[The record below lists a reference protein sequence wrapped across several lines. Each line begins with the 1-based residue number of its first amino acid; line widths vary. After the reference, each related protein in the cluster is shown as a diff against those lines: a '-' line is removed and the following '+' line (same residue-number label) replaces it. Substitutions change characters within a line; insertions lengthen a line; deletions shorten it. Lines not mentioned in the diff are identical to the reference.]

1 MPSKEIPN
9 YKKTIFQQIKD
20 EEYLPI
26 GVHEEF
32 CYTVWSTRGL
42 IKQSIEL
49 IDWIKKSEK
58 GREWN
63 IKQLEVLIHKV
74 ANEFE
79 AERKINKPLD
89 S

>member
-1 MPSKEIPN
+1 METKNIPN
-9 YKKTIFQQIKD
+9 YKKTIFKQIID

-32 CYTVWSTRGL
+32 CYTVWSTRRL
-42 IKQSIEL
+42 LKQAIEL

-63 IKQLEVLIHKV
+63 IKQLEVLIQKV

-79 AERKINKPLD
+79 SERKINK
-89 S
+89 ST